1 MIDRLSKVF
10 RATFSLD
17 PDSDVVGLEYQG
29 IPQWDSLAHMSLVA
43 DIEEEFGVLLSPD
56 DVIELSSFAR
66 AIEILEA
73 QGVSNS

>member
-1 MIDRLSKVF
+1 MIDRLSRVF

-17 PDSDVVGLEYQG
+17 PDSDVAGLEYQG